1 LAGIRAIAVAVAI
14 LFAGLA
20 AMPTSGG
27 APDSPALPEPRQ
39 TGVLNLAIIW
49 HMHQPLYRNQLTGE
63 YDMPWVR
70 DHGPSQY
77 LDHPKILAQ
86 YPGVNL
92 TFNLVPSL
100 IRQIEDYA
108 FSDASDNHINLARI
122 DLATATPEQR
132 RQIASEFT
140 RLAPWHYTNVS
151 GGRVMN
157 PWYDIYPVWPRL
169 NYLVNRVG
177 AVGADGM
184 TDQELQ
190 DLETIFFLHQISM
203 PYVEGDYDL
212 AERNDT
218 ILQLLSKPDG
228 TGFTQTD
235 TETVLAI
242 QREIMKQIVPAYAA
256 VRTAGQAE
264 IITTP
269 YYHPIS
275 PLLMMDGIP
284 ADDGTHTI
292 PKAAWENDTREQ
304 YRRGYEDY
312 VNHFGAPP
320 AGVWNS
326 ENAVS
331 EAIIPPMVDAGFQ
344 WTVSDQGVLYKSN
357 VSTGLV
363 GRSVDNQTAVYTVT
377 VDGRTASVLFRDQ
390 DLSNKVSFGWGGRTT
405 QEAVDE
411 FESILA
417 SRVENLSDPDNAL
430 LTIAADGENWMFL
443 AGYPNDG
450 RDFLHALYQRLL
462 DLQAAGWV
470 RTWTVEDFLARPGLV
485 SQPLAF
491 LATGSWDGTNSLQT
505 WQGEEEEQVGWARL
519 VRARQAVV
527 DFTIAQEG
535 RDFVDPVASSPEVK
549 AAWEAVFAAE
559 GSDWFWWYGRDQD
572 SGADGQFDILFKE
585 HLRAAY
591 LLAGATPP
599 VDVTT
604 RWGPEA
610 TPDSPPAGPKEIVLD
625 GAAGTAEWANA
636 SHYTRAVSGGERL
649 LIKDLYV
656 GFDYSTLYVRVD
668 INGDPDPSQWAL
680 GEDLDLYVSQP
691 IFTALNDMET
701 NLNRYALNFA
711 TATGDHSFEWG
722 AGYRFR
728 ILFDQALSSGFTNWA
743 LFKPQTSSDFL
754 GTGSYVFQYR
764 KTDQAAVV
772 STIEVAI
779 PLADLGAASGD
790 LLRIVA
796 VTSRSGADV
805 DILPSDPAQVRIP
818 IAPAGPPIASFQDP
832 IGDDVG
838 DGDYTYPLASD
849 FKYLNGQHASDKLWD
864 LTWFNISENPV
875 AVQFTIGFADIG
887 TNQWNA
893 PFGFSFQIVNIYI
906 DTDRI
911 PGSGNTAMISGPNA
925 EVLSNFSWETMAS
938 VGGWGQTLFVTDSS
952 GVGSFQQS
960 GVTAVADPARHSV
973 VVTIPKRFINAAN
986 PDPRTWSYVVVSGSQ
1001 DGFGVGFFWRAV
1013 AITAETWKGGG
1024 GALSGKNPNIYDAI
1038 LPDWAPQTAVLG
1050 GYTDTQLTR
1059 VPGVVIQEA
1068 PPIVPQN
1075 HRPTLRDPR
1084 LTPDSGDTST
1094 VFRFSVTY
1102 ADEDGDDPEQIA
1114 VVIDGTSHEM
1124 AYIGGLNATG
1134 ATYRLEMTLAAGAHA
1149 YYFFA
1154 DDGNGTANTTAQT
1167 TETTL
1172 MVASAGADLSSFAL
1186 IGAGAAG
1193 IVAAVVV
1200 ALLFMRRRR
1209 RTI

>member
-1 LAGIRAIAVAVAI
+1 MP
-14 LFAGLA
+14 A
-20 AMPTSGG
+20 AQSSQEV
-27 APDSPALPEPRQ
+27 SPVPEPRQ
-39 TGVLNLAIIW
+39 TGILNLAIIW
-49 HMHQPLYRNQLTGE
+49 HMHQPLYRNELSGE
-63 YDMPWVR
+63 YDLPWVR

-77 LDHPKILAQ
+77 LDHPKILAG

-100 IRQIEDYA
+100 IWQIEDYA
-108 FSDASDNHINLARI
+108 YNNAVDNHINLARI
-122 DLATATPEQR
+122 DLATATTEQR
-132 RQIASEFT
+132 RQIASEFI
-140 RLAPWHYTNVS
+140 RLAPWHYTDVS

-157 PWYDIYPVWPRL
+157 PWYDTYPVWPRL
-169 NYLVNRVG
+169 NYLVNQVG

-190 DLETIFFLHQISM
+190 DLETIFFLHQVSM
-203 PYVEGDYDL
+203 PFVEGDYNL

-218 ILQLLSKPDG
+218 ILQLLSKPGG
-228 TGFTQTD
+228 TGFTQAD

-256 VRTAGQAE
+256 VRATGQAE

-275 PLLMMDGIP
+275 PLLMMDGVP
-284 ADDGTHTI
+284 ADDGVRTI
-292 PKAAWENDTREQ
+292 PKATWENDTREQ
-304 YRRGYEDY
+304 YRRGYQDY
-312 VNHFGAPP
+312 VDHFGAPP
-320 AGVWNS
+320 MGVWNS

-331 EAIIPPMVDAGFQ
+331 EAIIPPMVDTGFQ

-357 VSTGLV
+357 VSAGQV
-363 GRSVDNQTAVYTVT
+363 GRSVDNQTAVYTIT
-377 VDGRTASVLFRDQ
+377 VDGRTANILFRDQ

-411 FESILA
+411 FEAILL
-417 SRVENLSDPDNAL
+417 SRLENMSDPDNSL

-450 RDFLHALYQRLL
+450 RDFLNALYQRLL

-470 RTWTVEDFLARPGLV
+470 RTWTVEDFLAKSGLV
-485 SQPLAF
+485 KRPLSF

-527 DFTIAQEG
+527 DFTIATEG
-535 RDFVDPVASSPEVK
+535 RDFVDPVSSTPEVK

-585 HLRAAY
+585 HMRAAY
-591 LLAGATPP
+591 LLASATPP

-604 RWGPEA
+604 RWGAAA
-610 TPDSPPAGPKEIVLD
+610 TPASPSAGPKEIVLD
-625 GAAGTAEWANA
+625 GAAGAGEWSNA
-636 SHYTRAVSGGERL
+636 SRYTKTVSGGERL

-668 INGDPDPSQWAL
+668 INGDPGPSAWPV
-680 GEDLDLYVSQP
+680 GDDLDLYVSQP

-722 AGYRFR
+722 AGHRFR
-728 ILFDQALSSGFTNWA
+728 ILFDQALSSGLTNWA

-754 GTGSYVFQYR
+754 GTGAYVFQYR

-779 PLADLGAASGD
+779 PLADLGAAGGD
-790 LLRIVA
+790 ILRVVA
-796 VTSRSGADV
+796 VTSRSSADV
-805 DILPSDPAQVRIP
+805 DILPSGPAEAWVP
-818 IAPAGPPIASFQDP
+818 IAPPGPPIASFEDP
-832 IGDDVG
+832 VGDDTG
-838 DGDYTYPLASD
+838 DGDFSYPLASD
-849 FKYLNGQHASDKLWD
+849 FKYLNGQHAGDKLWD
-864 LTWFNISENPV
+864 MTWFNISENPV

-906 DTDRI
+906 DTDRV
-911 PGSGNTAMISGPNA
+911 PGSGHTSMISGPNA
-925 EVLSNFSWETMAS
+925 QVPSNFSWETMAS
-938 VGGWGQTLFVTDSS
+938 VGGWGQTLFVTNDP
-952 GVGSFQQS
+952 GAGSFQQS
-960 GVTAVADPARHSV
+960 GVTAVADGSRHSV
-973 VVTIPKRFINAAN
+973 SVTVPKKYIAATD
-986 PDPRTWSYVVVSGSQ
+986 PDPRTWGYVVVSGSQ

-1024 GALSGKNPNIYDAI
+1024 GSLSGKNPNIYDAI
-1038 LPDWAPQTAVLG
+1038 LPDWAGQVGVLG
-1050 GYTDTQLTR
+1050 GYTDTQLAR
-1059 VPGVVIQEA
+1059 VPGVVVQET
-1068 PPIVPQN
+1068 PPVVPQN
-1075 HRPTLRDPR
+1075 HRPSLRDAR
-1084 LTPDSGDTST
+1084 VTPETGDAST
-1094 VFRFSVTY
+1094 AFRFSVTY
-1102 ADEDGDDPEQIA
+1102 ADEDGDDPAE
-1114 VVIDGTSHEM
+1114 VNLVLDGQPQGM
-1124 AYIGGLNATG
+1124 VYIGGLNRTG
-1134 ATYRLEMTLAAGAHA
+1134 AIYRLEMSLVAGTHS
-1149 YYFFA
+1149 YYFSA

-1167 TETTL
+1167 VESTL
-1172 MVASAGADLSSFAL
+1172 AVA
-1186 IGAGAAG
+1186 AAG
-1193 IVAAVVV
+1193 LDPGLLALVGGGAVAVVAVLV
-1200 ALLFMRRRR
+1200 AMFILMRRRR
-1209 RTI
+1209 KM